1 MILKGFSLLKML
13 IKLLALCMNGH
24 LPRAP
29 MLLII
34 HFGTVF
40 GKPTPRVEVALEN
53 ICVLCN
59 SSRELALH
67 VFSAC
72 PFARAVFF
80 SSNIE
85 TGTRGVVPSSFC
97 NWLNQCPA
105 ALSSSQFGLL
115 LMRCLFTLYGE
126 LILSY
131 GTARWR
137 TLHSC
142 VILQAFISLILLKL
156 SQPSNLATSVSFSL
170 TSSPTVMDQDYVDV
184 LSMLLQILGVLVCE
198 IFRRSR
204 MLC

>member
-1 MILKGFSLLKML
+1 
-13 IKLLALCMNGH
+13 MNGH

-29 MLLII
+29 MLPII
-34 HFGTVF
+34 HFGTLF
-40 GKPTPRVEVALEN
+40 GKPTSRVELNFVFGGLVWIFSLLVLIWRKKRVALDN
-53 ICVLCN
+53 ICVLCS

-67 VFSAC
+67 LFSAC

-80 SSNIE
+80 SSNVE

-115 LMRCLFTLYGE
+115 LLRCLFTLYGE

-137 TLHSC
+137 TLHSW

-170 TSSPTVMDQDYVDV
+170 TSSPTVMDQD
-184 LSMLLQILGVLVCE
+184 
-198 IFRRSR
+198 
-204 MLC
+204 